1 MRWLVMLAAAAFAM
15 ASYANDVGQI
25 KSLKGGVH
33 VERDGKRLAAAPGM
47 GVRQSD
53 VLVTGA
59 DGAVGVTFLDNS
71 MLSLGPSSTL
81 AIDHYSFDSTTHAG
95 RFESSLKSGTLAGV
109 SGRIVQQS
117 PEAMR
122 VRTPASVMAVRG
134 TEFLVQVG
142 ASTR

>member
-1 MRWLVMLAAAAFAM
+1 MRWIVALAAAVFAV

-25 KSLKGGVH
+25 KNVKGAVH
-33 VERDGKRLAAAPGM
+33 LERDGKRVPAAAGM

-59 DGAVGVTFLDNS
+59 DGSAGVTFQDNS
-71 MLSLGPSSTL
+71 LLSIGPGSEL

-95 RFESSLKSGTLAGV
+95 KFDASLKRGTLGVV
-109 SGRIVQQS
+109 SGRMVKQS

-122 VRTPASVMAVRG
+122 VRTPSSIMGVRG
-134 TEFLVQVG
+134 TEFFVKVAEPG
-142 ASTR
+142 K